1 MPRPLEEQVVVLTG
15 ASSGIGREAA
25 GLFGRRGA
33 AVVLAARDEVAL
45 KEVARE
51 VELAGGRALAVPT
64 DVADWKQ
71 VEALAAAAV
80 GYFGRIDTWVN
91 DAGVSIGGTVEA
103 TELAEI
109 ERIFRVN
116 VLGTIHG
123 VKAALPHMSAEGG
136 GTIINVGSVAGVRAF
151 PIQAVYSATKHA
163 VKGLTEGLRLEL
175 WKKGG
180 DFHVTYIAPAAI
192 NTPLFEQARTKF
204 GTQVAPPP
212 PIYDPRIVA
221 ESIVFAAEHPR
232 RDIFV
237 GGAAKMFDVME
248 RISPELTDW
257 LLTRNDRIFR
267 DQISDLPP
275 EGPDNLFEPPPA
287 PRTIRGGYGGRTHPT
302 SWYTRI
308 FEWHPVLKPM
318 ALGAVALGVAA
329 LFSGRNGKSR
339 GPIQRAGKRLKES
352 SGR

>member
-33 AVVLAARDEVAL
+33 SVVLAARDGEAL
-45 KEVARE
+45 NDVARE

-64 DVADWKQ
+64 DVADWPQ
-71 VEALAAAAV
+71 VENLARAAADR
-80 GYFGRIDTWVN
+80 FGRIDTWVN
-91 DAGVSIGGTVEA
+91 DAGVAMGGTVEA
-103 TELAEI
+103 TEIREI
-109 ERIFRVN
+109 ERLFRVN

-123 VKAALPHMSAEGG
+123 VKAVLPYMGRQGG

-151 PIQAVYSATKHA
+151 PIQSVYSATKHA

-192 NTPLFEQARTKF
+192 DAPLFPQSPTKY
-204 GTQVAPPP
+204 GTQMGPPP

-237 GGAAKMFDVME
+237 GGAAKAFDVME
-248 RISPELTDW
+248 RISPAFTDW
-257 LLTRNDRIFR
+257 ILMQGGIIEK
-267 DQISDLPP
+267 QITDLPRE
-275 EGPDNLFEPPPA
+275 EGDTLFEPPPE
-287 PRTIRGGYGGRTHPT
+287 PRTIRGGYSGQSHPT
-302 SWYTRI
+302 SWYTRV
-308 FEWHPVLKPM
+308 FEWHPVLKPIAIGTL
-318 ALGAVALGVAA
+318 ALGATAILK
-329 LFSGRNGKSR
+329 GRNGSQ
-339 GPIQRAGKRLKES
+339 P
-352 SGR
+352 

>member
-1 MPRPLEEQVVVLTG
+1 MPRPMEEQVVVLTG

-25 GLFGRRGA
+25 GLFGRRRA
-33 AVVLAARDEVAL
+33 SVVLAARDGDAL
-45 KEVARE
+45 QEVARE

-64 DVADWKQ
+64 DVAEWPQ
-71 VEALAAAAV
+71 VEALARAAV
-80 GYFGRIDTWVN
+80 DGFGRIDTWVN
-91 DAGVSIGGTVEA
+91 DAGIALGGTVEA
-103 TELAEI
+103 TEIGEI

-116 VLGTIHG
+116 VLGVVHG
-123 VKAALPHMSAEGG
+123 VKAALPYMDRQGG

-151 PIQAVYSATKHA
+151 PIQSVYSATKHA

-192 NTPLFEQARTKF
+192 DTPLFPQARTRF
-204 GTQVAPPP
+204 GTQLGPPP

-248 RISPELTDW
+248 RISPAFTDW
-257 LLTRNDRIFR
+257 LLMKGGVIET
-267 DQISDLPP
+267 QISDLPRD
-275 EGPDNLFEPPPA
+275 EPDNFEAPPPG
-287 PRTIRGGYGGRTHPT
+287 PRTVRGGYSGRSHAT
-302 SWYTRI
+302 SWYTRT
-308 FEWHPVLKPM
+308 FEWHPILKPVAIGAL
-318 ALGAVALGVAA
+318 ALGAAA
-329 LFSGRNGKSR
+329 LLGDNRRRNG
-339 GPIQRAGKRLKES
+339 IT
-352 SGR
+352 